1 MGDGTKNI
9 ELNVQIKDSVDELQ
23 AWFETQ
29 WEASTDITEAVLKIL
44 ETQTRE
50 FTPYEVYLRSMY
62 EYFKGREETV
72 SEWEKEHSAIYKI
85 LSQYQKDGYNNL
97 VEIADKYSG
106 AVLCDDVGL
115 GKTFIGLMLIER
127 YVKQERRNVV
137 LVVPAAATPVGGCS
151 PACWRYGHGRDH
163 LA

>member
-85 LSQYQKDGYNNL
+85 LSS
-97 VEIADKYSG
+97 A
-106 AVLCDDVGL
+106 
-115 GKTFIGLMLIER
+115 
-127 YVKQERRNVV
+127 RRSS
-137 LVVPAAATPVGGCS
+137 ASC
-151 PACWRYGHGRDH
+151 
-163 LA
+163 